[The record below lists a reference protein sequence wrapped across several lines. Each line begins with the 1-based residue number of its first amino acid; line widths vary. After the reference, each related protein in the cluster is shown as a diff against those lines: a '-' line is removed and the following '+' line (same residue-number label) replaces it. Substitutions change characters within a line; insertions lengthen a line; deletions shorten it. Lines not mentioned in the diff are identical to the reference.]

1 VYSYRIRWGE
11 SLDLRLPVLRSIVY
25 SVGPLLSDDR
35 SFLLL
40 ENPLE
45 SYRQHEI
52 TLIKFVLDP
61 EDFAD
66 GIFALIDCGQKH
78 DLATALMNLYA
89 LPKQSESDAQ
99 HK

>member
-1 VYSYRIRWGE
+1 MYSYRIRWGE

-25 SVGPLLSDDR
+25 SVRPLLSDDR